1 MLYGYQKLN
10 WKSTANVAAVEQA
23 KKEHGIVG
31 EVFCTYDGRR
41 IKPFQKPVF
50 QVPLKMQRMAQADY
64 IHARNKRTTEIEK
77 TKLVPFYL
85 ESQTEEP

>member
-10 WKSTANVAAVEQA
+10 WKSAENVAAVEQA
-23 KKEHGIVG
+23 KKEHGITG

-50 QVPLKMQRMAQADY
+50 QVVLTMRRMTQADY
-64 IHARNKRTTEIEK
+64 IHARNKRLTEVK
-77 TKLVPFYL
+77 KSKLVPFYL

>member
-10 WKSTANVAAVEQA
+10 WKTAANLDTVEQA
-23 KKEHGIVG
+23 KKEHGVTE
-31 EVFCTYDGRR
+31 EVYCTYDGRKV
-41 IKPFQKPVF
+41 KPFQKPVF
-50 QVPLKMQRMAQADY
+50 QVPLTMRRTVQADY
-64 IHARNKRTTEIEK
+64 IHARNKRLTEIEK

>member
-1 MLYGYQKLN
+1 MYGYQKLN
-10 WKSTANVAAVEQA
+10 WKSAANLARVEQA
-23 KKEHGIVG
+23 KKEHGVTG

-50 QVPLKMQRMAQADY
+50 QVPLTMRRMAQSDF
-64 IHARNKRTTEIEK
+64 IHARNKRTTETEEN
-77 TKLVPFYL
+77 KLVPFYL